1 MVLKMKITRRS
12 ALRTMVAGSLGLTAL
27 YSASEKLAIARETAP
42 VSRKSLRLTIAGYQY
57 DRVQALA
64 DGRVKIEGCDFTFE
78 KDTIGNM
85 NTDVFSG
92 AGKRDVTEIGLHP
105 FILAY
110 ANDDFRD
117 YTLLPIFPL
126 RVFRHKSIFIR
137 TDRGISKPEDLRG
150 KRIATPGYSSTSL
163 TWIRGILE
171 SEYGVTPNDIKWVVS
186 AGDSSAELVGKTS
199 KQENVFPKDLNMAP
213 GPVGKDESDLLAD
226 GDVDALFHAA
236 EPKCY
241 IEGNPKVARLFPDF
255 RTVEKSYFKKT
266 RIFPI
271 MHAVAIRTKLIDEH
285 PWLPNAV
292 FKAYSQSK
300 EIDYEYLESKSWAF
314 NSLPWVAQEVE
325 ETQSLM
331 GRNFSP
337 YGVDANRAALETL
350 CEYSFKQGL
359 SKRRLNIEELFHT
372 STLELKEDTV

>member
-1 MVLKMKITRRS
+1 MKITRRS
-12 ALRTMVAGSLGLTAL
+12 ALRTMVAAPLGLTML
-27 YSASEKLAIARETAP
+27 YSAAKKPAIASDPPLSANP
-42 VSRKSLRLTIAGYQY
+42 LKLTIAGYQY
-57 DRVQALA
+57 DRVKALA
-64 DGRVKIEGCDFTFE
+64 DGRVKVEGCDLTFE

-110 ANDDFRD
+110 ANEGFRN

-150 KRIATPGYSSTSL
+150 QRIATPGYSSTSL

-199 KQENVFPKDLNMAP
+199 KQENVFPKDLNITP

-255 RTVEKSYFKKT
+255 RTVERSYFEKT

-300 EIDYEYLESKSWAF
+300 EIDYQYLESKSWAF

-350 CEYSFKQGL
+350 CEFSFKQGL
-359 SKRRLNIEELFHT
+359 SKRRLKIEGLFHP